1 MIIPYILAGI
11 FALLIISHL
20 PGAGAL
26 LILIGISSI
35 LWKSDR
41 SDNSSATP
49 EADTGTTP
57 LPTESSP
64 ADRTA
69 FFYRGTCTALTAPLY
84 SYRDGYVFRGVNYGT
99 ELISP
104 YEYTYSGGYV
114 RDRADRIVGKYRDG
128 YIWLGMSDAWI
139 SDAKARYQDGCIHK
153 GTYVPDLYIGDAIGH
168 YTGNADGGAAC
179 AIAML
184 LSQQ

>member
-1 MIIPYILAGI
+1 MFIPYIIAGI
-11 FALLIISHL
+11 FVLLILSYL
-20 PGAGAL
+20 PGLGTL
-26 LILIGISSI
+26 LILIAIGAI
-35 LWKSDR
+35 LFGSGR
-41 SDNSSATP
+41 SGDGDAP
-49 EADTGTTP
+49 EAEADAAP
-57 LPTESSP
+57 LLTEDSP

-69 FFYRGTCTALTAPLY
+69 FFYRGTCTALTSPLY

-104 YEYTYSGGYV
+104 YEYTYDGGCV
-114 RDRADRIVGKYRDG
+114 RDRADRIVGKYRDS

-139 SDAKARYQDGCIHK
+139 SDAKARYQDGYIHK
-153 GTYVPDLYIGDAIGH
+153 GTYIPELYIGDAIGH
-168 YTGNADGGAAC
+168 YSGDADGGAAC